1 MSRKHLVHFSFG
13 ERAWRGQDLLKIKS
27 TIVIAIDI
35 KKKNRVAYDIIDADT
50 LRRYPVRV
58 LEMHVRAMW
67 R

>member
-1 MSRKHLVHFSFG
+1 VHFSFG

-50 LRRYPVRV
+50 
-58 LEMHVRAMW
+58 
-67 R
+67 